1 MLYSKCLLFAL
12 ILYVSQ
18 TLKRDVLYVSIVTIL
33 GVLPFDLLAT
43 DSQEIQK
50 KESPSKKS
58 PSQNTTILHTDGDP
72 REGTQGSSEHL
83 WLDRRKLPGEGSV
96 TDQGEGEGD
105 SGYKGGGRRR
115 YSYHAAIENHTCPPG
130 EQYYPR
136 YRSGSFQAAIE
147 GSLKGGEE
155 GEVTENTDHVTFPAD
170 VTSEAGDSCKSFTS
184 CYNNCFQI
192 ADHLTSTDLTSC
204 LGSSSAYCVNSSKVC
219 YSVCDSASVLTP
231 GWVGCGGD
239 FSVNSSYRTCT
250 DSSHNHSDVIIK
262 HLTRNHCDVTTGGDG
277 DGGGDSRQCGTTWN
291 HIGTIDGQMGSC
303 GGQFGTEWRGV
314 ADDSG
319 STVGD
324 SNLSHRYF
332 CLDFM

>member
-1 MLYSKCLLFAL
+1 MSRKLLNL
-12 ILYVSQ
+12 MYVS
-18 TLKRDVLYVSIVTIL
+18 VVTIL

-43 DSQEIQK
+43 DSLEIQK
-50 KESPSKKS
+50 KESSSKKS
-58 PSQNTTILHTDGDP
+58 PSQNAIISHTDGDP
-72 REGTQGSSEHL
+72 RDGTQGSHEHL
-83 WLDRRKLPGEGSV
+83 WLDRCKLSAEGSV

-105 SGYKGGGRRR
+105 CGYNGGGRRR
-115 YSYHAAIENHTCPPG
+115 YSYHAAIDNHTCPPG
-130 EQYYPR
+130 EQHYPR

-155 GEVTENTDHVTFPAD
+155 GEVTENTDHVTFPTD
-170 VTSEAGDSCKSFTS
+170 ITSEAGDSCKSFSS

-192 ADHLTSTDLTSC
+192 ADHLSSTNLSSC
-204 LGSSSAYCVNSSKVC
+204 LGSSTAYCVNSSKVC
-219 YSVCDSASVLTP
+219 YSVCDSASVLTS

-239 FSVNSSYRTCT
+239 FTVNSSYRTCT

-262 HLTRNHCDVTTGGDG
+262 HLTSSHCDVTTGGGRG
-277 DGGGDSRQCGTTWN
+277 DGGDSGQCGTKWN
-291 HIGTIDGQMGSC
+291 HFGTADGQRGSC

-319 STVGD
+319 STVDD

-332 CLDFM
+332 CLHFIMKNYLILLILN